1 MRNIETRLLMV
12 FSTTLGR
19 KVSLFVSDPKEDI
32 TEAEIKEAMDQ
43 IVVKNVF
50 APRFWEEL
58 EIALEEKVVQTAT
71 TLDMTYTWTS
81 LWPSEGRS
89 NQF

>member
-43 IVVKNVF
+43 IVAKNVF
-50 APRFWEEL
+50 APRFGEEL
-58 EIALEEKVVQTAT
+58 ETALEAKVVQTAT
-71 TLDMTYTWTS
+71 
-81 LWPSEGRS
+81 
-89 NQF
+89 

>member
-32 TEAEIKEAMDQ
+32 TEAEIKEAMEQ
-43 IVVKNVF
+43 IVAKNVF
-50 APRFWEEL
+50 APRFGEEL
-58 EIALEEKVVQTAT
+58 ETALEAKVVQTAT
-71 TLDMTYTWTS
+71 TGYDLVI
-81 LWPSEGRS
+81 
-89 NQF
+89 

>member
-32 TEAEIKEAMDQ
+32 TEAEIKEAMEQ
-43 IVVKNVF
+43 IVAKNVF
-50 APRFWEEL
+50 APRFGEEL
-58 EIALEEKVVQTAT
+58 ETALEAKVVQTET
-71 TLDMTYTWTS
+71 TGYDLVI
-81 LWPSEGRS
+81 
-89 NQF
+89 

>member
-43 IVVKNVF
+43 IVDKNVF
-50 APRFWEEL
+50 APRFGEEL
-58 EIALEEKVVQTAT
+58 ETALETKVVQTAT
-71 TLDMTYTWTS
+71 TGYDLVI
-81 LWPSEGRS
+81 
-89 NQF
+89 

>member
-32 TEAEIKEAMDQ
+32 TEAEIKESMDQ
-43 IVVKNVF
+43 IVAKNVF
-50 APRFWEEL
+50 APRFGEEL
-58 EIALEEKVVQTAT
+58 ETSLEAKVVQTAT
-71 TLDMTYTWTS
+71 TGYDLVI
-81 LWPSEGRS
+81 
-89 NQF
+89 

>member
-1 MRNIETRLLMV
+1 MV

-43 IVVKNVF
+43 IVAK
-50 APRFWEEL
+50 
-58 EIALEEKVVQTAT
+58 
-71 TLDMTYTWTS
+71 
-81 LWPSEGRS
+81 
-89 NQF
+89 

>member
-43 IVVKNVF
+43 IVTKNVF

-71 TLDMTYTWTS
+71 TGYDLVI
-81 LWPSEGRS
+81 
-89 NQF
+89 

>member
-43 IVVKNVF
+43 IVAKNVF
-50 APRFWEEL
+50 APRFGEEL
-58 EIALEEKVVQTAT
+58 ESAIEAKVVQTAT
-71 TLDMTYTWTS
+71 TEYDLVI
-81 LWPSEGRS
+81 
-89 NQF
+89 

>member
-43 IVVKNVF
+43 IVAKNVF
-50 APRFWEEL
+50 APRFGEEL
-58 EIALEEKVVQTAT
+58 ETALEAKVVQTET
-71 TLDMTYTWTS
+71 TGYDLVI
-81 LWPSEGRS
+81 
-89 NQF
+89 

>member
-43 IVVKNVF
+43 IVAKNVF
-50 APRFWEEL
+50 APRFGEEL
-58 EIALEEKVVQTAT
+58 EAAIEAKVVQTET
-71 TLDMTYTWTS
+71 TGYDLVI
-81 LWPSEGRS
+81 
-89 NQF
+89 

>member
-12 FSTTLGR
+12 FATTLGR

-43 IVVKNVF
+43 IVAKNVF
-50 APRFWEEL
+50 APRFGEEL
-58 EIALEEKVVQTAT
+58 EAAIEAKVVQTAT
-71 TLDMTYTWTS
+71 TGYDLVI
-81 LWPSEGRS
+81 
-89 NQF
+89 